1 MSWRSKA
8 IPAMK
13 PPKTFTS
20 VSQQLARQMAT
31 AAERG
36 ADKAERDDGHA
47 KRDAQYIKERKRRSG
62 DVVGKIFRRVDHVD
76 GSVHVGFVASRAGS
90 DRVLVRLLD
99 PVTGVPVIDGSV
111 LVRLDSLCV
120 DFDDGHVSVT
130 FYEDAVSYVA
140 ALRCH
145 ARKDDVTLPAKSC
158 VDPAKVSSGEP

>member
-1 MSWRSKA
+1 MN
-8 IPAMK
+8 

-20 VSQQLARQMAT
+20 VSQQLARQMA
-31 AAERG
+31 AAERDV
-36 ADKAERDDGHA
+36 ADHDA
-47 KRDAQYIKERKRRSG
+47 KREAQYIKERKRRSG
-62 DVVGKIFRRVDHVD
+62 DVVGKIFRRVDHAD

-120 DFDDGHVSVT
+120 DFGDDHVSVT

-140 ALRCH
+140 ALRCR
-145 ARKDDVTLPAKSC
+145 ARKNDVTLPAKSR

>member
-1 MSWRSKA
+1 MSALPSNYPRRGAEQKRPPRNFRTGQPEAAALGRKPIRGPKMSWRSKA

-62 DVVGKIFRRVDHVD
+62 DVVGKIFRRV
-76 GSVHVGFVASRAGS
+76 
-90 DRVLVRLLD
+90 
-99 PVTGVPVIDGSV
+99 
-111 LVRLDSLCV
+111 
-120 DFDDGHVSVT
+120 
-130 FYEDAVSYVA
+130 
-140 ALRCH
+140 
-145 ARKDDVTLPAKSC
+145 
-158 VDPAKVSSGEP
+158 

>member
-1 MSWRSKA
+1 MN
-8 IPAMK
+8 
-13 PPKTFTS
+13 PPKIFTS
-20 VSQQLARQMAT
+20 VSQQLARQMAA

-36 ADKAERDDGHA
+36 ADNVERDAADRDA
-47 KRDAQYIKERKRRSG
+47 KREAQYIKERKRRSG
-62 DVVGKIFRRVDHVD
+62 DVVGKIFRRVDHAD

-120 DFDDGHVSVT
+120 DFGDGHVSVT

-145 ARKDDVTLPAKSC
+145 PRNDDMTLPAKSG
-158 VDPAKVSSGEP
+158 VDPAEVSSGKR

>member
-1 MSWRSKA
+1 
-8 IPAMK
+8 MK

-31 AAERG
+31 AAQRG
-36 ADKAERDDGHA
+36 ADRIDRDDHDA

-62 DVVGKIFRRVDHVD
+62 DVVGKIFRRVDHAD

-99 PVTGVPVIDGSV
+99 PVTGVPIIDGSV
-111 LVRLDSLCV
+111 LIRLDSLCV
-120 DFDDGHVSVT
+120 DFGDDHVSVT

-145 ARKDDVTLPAKSC
+145 ARKDDVTLPAKAR
-158 VDPAKVSSGEP
+158 VDSAKVPSEEP

>member
-1 MSWRSKA
+1 
-8 IPAMK
+8 MK
-13 PPKTFTS
+13 PFKTFAS
-20 VSQQLARQMAT
+20 VSQQLARQMA
-31 AAERG
+31 AASERE
-36 ADKAERDDGHA
+36 ADRAGRDEHDA
-47 KRDAQYIKERKRRSG
+47 KREAQYLKERKRRSG
-62 DVVGKIFRRVDHVD
+62 DVVGKIFRRVDLSD

-120 DFDDGHVSVT
+120 DFNDGPVSVT

-145 ARKDDVTLPAKSC
+145 ARQDDVTLPAKPC
-158 VDPAKVSSGEP
+158 VDPAKVSSREP

>member
-1 MSWRSKA
+1 
-8 IPAMK
+8 MK

-20 VSQQLARQMAT
+20 VSQQLAQQMAT
-31 AAERG
+31 AAERA
-36 ADKAERDDGHA
+36 ADRIERDDHDA
-47 KRDAQYIKERKRRSG
+47 KREAQYVKERKRRSG

-99 PVTGVPVIDGSV
+99 PVTGVPIIDGSV
-111 LVRLDSLCV
+111 LIRLDSLCV
-120 DFDDGHVSVT
+120 DFGDDHVSVT

-145 ARKDDVTLPAKSC
+145 TRQDDVTLPVKSC
-158 VDPAKVSSGEP
+158 AKPAKVTSGEP

>member
-1 MSWRSKA
+1 
-8 IPAMK
+8 MK

-20 VSQQLARQMAT
+20 VSQRLARQMAT
-31 AAERG
+31 AAERV
-36 ADKAERDDGHA
+36 ADEAERDDHDA
-47 KRDAQYIKERKRRSG
+47 KREAQYIKERKRRG
-62 DVVGKIFRRVDHVD
+62 DVVGKIFRRVDHAD
-76 GSVHVGFVASRAGS
+76 GSVHVGFVASRAGR

-120 DFDDGHVSVT
+120 DFGDGHVSVT

-145 ARKDDVTLPAKSC
+145 PRKDDVTLPAKSC
-158 VDPAKVSSGEP
+158 VDPAKLSSGEP

>member
-1 MSWRSKA
+1 
-8 IPAMK
+8 
-13 PPKTFTS
+13 
-20 VSQQLARQMAT
+20 MAA

-36 ADKAERDDGHA
+36 AERAGRDAAHPVA
-47 KRDAQYIKERKRRSG
+47 KREAQYIKEHKRRSG
-62 DVVGKIFRRVDHVD
+62 DVVGKIFRRVDHAD

-120 DFDDGHVSVT
+120 DFGDGHVSVT

-140 ALRCH
+140 ALRC
-145 ARKDDVTLPAKSC
+145 RPRSDDMTLPAKSV
-158 VDPAKVSSGEP
+158 VDPADLTSGER